1 MSSDSH
7 RDVYESLMEAWRI
20 ERGEEGP
27 AKLPEELLEDIRKYI
42 GGLKH
47 QLRVSDRGTLTSELR
62 EVFLEAVMRIVQEL
76 FELRLRKLVEA
87 AVEEKPLENLIGFE
101 RRIYPRLVSL
111 VKEYRDCI
119 EELIE
124 AVAYQ
129 NWERIPSRYEL
140 VCFLKDVPEFI
151 GIDLESYGPFRA
163 GDIAAL
169 PSENAR
175 NLELAGV
182 VRVIKVLQP
191 RAGKD

>member
-1 MSSDSH
+1 MSSDS
-7 RDVYESLMEAWRI
+7 RGDLYESLMEAWRI
-20 ERGEEGP
+20 EKGEEGL
-27 AKLPEELLEDIRKYI
+27 AKPPEGLLEDIRKYI
-42 GGLKH
+42 GSFKH

-62 EVFLEAVMRIVQEL
+62 EVFLEVVTRVVRGL
-76 FELRLRKLVEA
+76 FELRLRKLVDA
-87 AVEEKPLENLIGFE
+87 AIEEKPLENLIGFE
-101 RRIYPRLVSL
+101 CRIYPRLVSII
-111 VKEYRDCI
+111 KEYRDYV

-129 NWERIPSRYEL
+129 NWEKMPSRYEL
-140 VCFLKDVPEFI
+140 ACFLKDTPEFI
-151 GIDLESYGPFRA
+151 GIDLESYGPFKA

-191 RAGKD
+191 GTKKE